1 MENSQE
7 KPKQGVI
14 TQRVKLLD
22 ERLTKVEEQIA
33 KIFEKPEITYSQ
45 VPKSDSTST
54 TVAQGVITQA
64 QPTTLKYPVPM
75 EYREVISS
83 VLNGNFGL
91 TVEPMPDRPAFML
104 NIIVP
109 EKYSNMSEDE
119 KKMNKVDLRTRIIG
133 YAEGVNG
140 VRQYAELVANN
151 LGPEIR
157 ANIIA
162 DRALLQ

>member
-1 MENSQE
+1 MTNELE
-7 KPKQGVI
+7 KPKKI
-14 TQRVKLLD
+14 TEKLDDLEVLVNKVLD
-22 ERLTKVEEQIA
+22 KLEEIA
-33 KIFEKPEITYSQ
+33 T
-45 VPKSDSTST
+45 PKSGTPQIEGTIPQTPSNEIS
-54 TVAQGVITQA
+54 QPITI
-64 QPTTLKYPVPM
+64 KYPVPM
-75 EYREVISS
+75 EYREVVSS

-109 EKYSNMSEDE
+109 EKYSNMSESE

-151 LGPEIR
+151 LGPELR